1 MYILLILIIGIS
13 IYFLIKQFKQI
24 RQLKTNTER
33 NYKKY
38 LEEKY
43 KNLESEADKK
53 FQEKT
58 KFYISQIEKEEER
71 LELIR
76 KNGELQ
82 VKKGIDTA
90 ERLANEL
97 LNDRLKAKQEEAVL
111 SFENYKKSLEEKK
124 VLYEKEISLVKLE
137 LEDFHR
143 QREAINEAIKRER
156 ELSEKEDFYKIQLT
170 QNDIEDIKL
179 LDSMKDRLCH
189 KEVLPKVI
197 WESIARRP
205 VSEMI
210 KRVVGQKVGGIY
222 KITYIPTG
230 EAYIGRTVN
239 FKDRWQ
245 AHIQTALG
253 MEKAASSTLHTHMAR
268 NGVWNYSFEI
278 LEEVPKDKQ
287 SEREKF
293 YINLYGTQKQLNIK
307 AGG

>member
-1 MYILLILIIGIS
+1 MIIVLVLLILGCI
-13 IYFLIKQFKQI
+13 FLLLKQQKNIQK
-24 RQLKTNTER
+24 LKSNTDELYR
-33 NYKKY
+33 KT

-43 KNLESEADKK
+43 KNLEENAQQE
-53 FQEKT
+53 FQAKQRS
-58 KFYISQIEKEEER
+58 Y
-71 LELIR
+71 
-76 KNGELQ
+76 N
-82 VKKGIDTA
+82 
-90 ERLANEL
+90 NEL
-97 LNDRLKAKQEEAVL
+97 SYLRR
-111 SFENYKKSLEEKK
+111 
-124 VLYEKEISLVKLE
+124 E
-137 LEDFHR
+137 LEDFR
-143 QREAINEAIKRER
+143 SRRDAINEAIRRER
-156 ELSEKEDFYKIQLT
+156 ELNEKEDFYKIQLT

-179 LDSMKDRLCH
+179 LDSMKDHLCH

-205 VSEMI
+205 TNEMI

-253 MEKAASSTLHTHMAR
+253 MEKVASSTLHTHMAR
-268 NGVWNYSFEI
+268 NGIWNYNFEI

-293 YINLYGTQKQLNIK
+293 YIDLYGTKKQLNIK

>member
-43 KNLESEADKK
+43 KNLESEANKK

-58 KFYISQIEKEEER
+58 KFYTSQIEKEEER

-97 LNDRLKAKQEEAVL
+97 LNDRLKAKQEEAAL

-293 YINLYGTQKQLNIK
+293 YIDLYGTKKQLNIK

>member
-1 MYILLILIIGIS
+1 MIIVLALLILGTI
-13 IYFLIKQFKQI
+13 FLLLKQRKKIQK
-24 RQLKTNTER
+24 LKTDTDELYR
-33 NYKKY
+33 KV

-43 KNLESEADKK
+43 KKLEEDAQQE
-53 FQEKT
+53 FQ
-58 KFYISQIEKEEER
+58 
-71 LELIR
+71 
-76 KNGELQ
+76 
-82 VKKGIDTA
+82 
-90 ERLANEL
+90 
-97 LNDRLKAKQEEAVL
+97 AKQRSYNSEL
-111 SFENYKKSLEEKK
+111 SYLRK
-124 VLYEKEISLVKLE
+124 E
-137 LEDFHR
+137 LEDFR
-143 QREAINEAIKRER
+143 SRRDAINEAIRRER

-179 LDSMKDRLCH
+179 LNNMKDRLCH

-205 VSEMI
+205 VNEMI

-253 MEKAASSTLHTHMAR
+253 MEKIASSTLHTHMAR
-268 NGVWNYSFEI
+268 NGIWNYNFEV

-293 YINLYGTQKQLNIK
+293 YIDLYGTQRQMNMK

>member
-1 MYILLILIIGIS
+1 MYILLILIIVIS

-43 KNLESEADKK
+43 KDLESEADKK

-268 NGVWNYSFEI
+268 NGIWNYNFEI

-293 YINLYGTQKQLNIK
+293 YIDLYGTKKQLNIK

>member
-1 MYILLILIIGIS
+1 MYILLILITGIS

-124 VLYEKEISLVKLE
+124 ILYEKEISLVKLE

-156 ELSEKEDFYKIQLT
+156 ELSEKEDFYKIQLSLD
-170 QNDIEDIKL
+170 DIEDIQLLKSMASHLRHREIIPKL
-179 LDSMKDRLCH
+179 IWDSL
-189 KEVLPKVI
+189 I
-197 WESIARRP
+197 SRP
-205 VSEMI
+205 TNEMI
-210 KRVVGQKVGGIY
+210 KRVVGDKVGGIY
-222 KITYIPTG
+222 KITYVPTG
-230 EAYIGRTVN
+230 ESYIGKTVS
-239 FKDRWQ
+239 FKDRWKN
-245 AHIQTALG
+245 HIQTALG

-278 LEEVPKDKQ
+278 LEEVSKDKQ

-293 YINLYGTQKQLNIK
+293 YIDLYGTQKQLNMK

>member
-1 MYILLILIIGIS
+1 MAVLVLLILGII
-13 IYFLIKQFKQI
+13 FLLLKQQRKIQK
-24 RQLKTNTER
+24 LKSDTDKLYR
-33 NYKKY
+33 KA

-43 KNLESEADKK
+43 KNLEENAQQE
-53 FQEKT
+53 FQAKQRS
-58 KFYISQIEKEEER
+58 Y
-71 LELIR
+71 
-76 KNGELQ
+76 N
-82 VKKGIDTA
+82 
-90 ERLANEL
+90 NEL
-97 LNDRLKAKQEEAVL
+97 SYLKK
-111 SFENYKKSLEEKK
+111 
-124 VLYEKEISLVKLE
+124 E
-137 LEDFHR
+137 LEDFR
-143 QREAINEAIKRER
+143 SRRDAINEAIRRER
-156 ELSEKEDFYKIQLT
+156 ELIEKEDFYKIQLT

-179 LDSMKDRLCH
+179 LDSMRNHLCH

-205 VSEMI
+205 VNEMI

-268 NGVWNYSFEI
+268 NGIWNYNFEI

-293 YINLYGTQKQLNIK
+293 YIDLYGTQKQLNMRK
-307 AGG
+307 G

>member
-1 MYILLILIIGIS
+1 MVVLVLLILGIIFLLLKQRRKIQKLKS
-13 IYFLIKQFKQI
+13 DTDEIYRKV
-24 RQLKTNTER
+24 
-33 NYKKY
+33 

-43 KNLESEADKK
+43 KNLEENAQQE
-53 FQEKT
+53 FQAKQRS
-58 KFYISQIEKEEER
+58 Y
-71 LELIR
+71 
-76 KNGELQ
+76 N
-82 VKKGIDTA
+82 
-90 ERLANEL
+90 NEL
-97 LNDRLKAKQEEAVL
+97 SYLKK
-111 SFENYKKSLEEKK
+111 
-124 VLYEKEISLVKLE
+124 E
-137 LEDFHR
+137 LEDFR
-143 QREAINEAIKRER
+143 SRRDAINEAIRRER
-156 ELSEKEDFYKIQLT
+156 ELIEKEDFYKIQLT

-179 LDSMKDRLCH
+179 LDSMRNHLCH

-205 VSEMI
+205 VNEMI

-268 NGVWNYSFEI
+268 NGIWNYNFEI

-293 YINLYGTQKQLNIK
+293 YIDLYGTQKQLNMK

>member
-1 MYILLILIIGIS
+1 MIIVLALLILGTI
-13 IYFLIKQFKQI
+13 FLLLKQRKKIQK
-24 RQLKTNTER
+24 LKTDTDEIYR
-33 NYKKY
+33 KV

-43 KNLESEADKK
+43 KKLEEDAQQE
-53 FQEKT
+53 FQ
-58 KFYISQIEKEEER
+58 
-71 LELIR
+71 
-76 KNGELQ
+76 
-82 VKKGIDTA
+82 
-90 ERLANEL
+90 
-97 LNDRLKAKQEEAVL
+97 AKQRSYNSEL
-111 SFENYKKSLEEKK
+111 SYLRK
-124 VLYEKEISLVKLE
+124 E
-137 LEDFHR
+137 LEDFR
-143 QREAINEAIKRER
+143 SRRDAINEAIRRER

-179 LDSMKDRLCH
+179 LNNMKDRLCH

-205 VSEMI
+205 VNEMI

-268 NGVWNYSFEI
+268 NGIWNYNFEI
-278 LEEVPKDKQ
+278 LEEAPKDKQ

-293 YINLYGTQKQLNIK
+293 YIDLYGTQKQLNMK

>member
-1 MYILLILIIGIS
+1 MVILVLLILGII
-13 IYFLIKQFKQI
+13 FLLLKQRRKIQK
-24 RQLKTNTER
+24 LKSDTDELYRKT
-33 NYKKY
+33 

-43 KNLESEADKK
+43 KNLEENAQQE
-53 FQEKT
+53 FQAKQRS
-58 KFYISQIEKEEER
+58 Y
-71 LELIR
+71 
-76 KNGELQ
+76 N
-82 VKKGIDTA
+82 
-90 ERLANEL
+90 NEL
-97 LNDRLKAKQEEAVL
+97 SYLRR
-111 SFENYKKSLEEKK
+111 
-124 VLYEKEISLVKLE
+124 E
-137 LEDFHR
+137 LEDFR
-143 QREAINEAIKRER
+143 SRRDAVNEAIRRER
-156 ELSEKEDFYKIQLT
+156 ELIEKEDFYKIQLT
-170 QNDIEDIKL
+170 QNDIEDIKI
-179 LDSMKDRLCH
+179 LDSMKNRLSH

-253 MEKAASSTLHTHMAR
+253 MEKVASSTLHTHMAR
-268 NGVWNYSFEI
+268 NGIWNYNFEI

-293 YINLYGTQKQLNIK
+293 YIDLYGTKKQLNIK

>member
-1 MYILLILIIGIS
+1 MIIVLALLILGTI
-13 IYFLIKQFKQI
+13 FLLLKQRKKIQK
-24 RQLKTNTER
+24 LKTDTDEIYR
-33 NYKKY
+33 KV

-43 KNLESEADKK
+43 KKLEEDAQQE
-53 FQEKT
+53 FQ
-58 KFYISQIEKEEER
+58 
-71 LELIR
+71 
-76 KNGELQ
+76 
-82 VKKGIDTA
+82 
-90 ERLANEL
+90 
-97 LNDRLKAKQEEAVL
+97 AKQRSYNSEL
-111 SFENYKKSLEEKK
+111 SYLRK
-124 VLYEKEISLVKLE
+124 E
-137 LEDFHR
+137 LEDFR
-143 QREAINEAIKRER
+143 SRRDAINEAIRRER

-179 LDSMKDRLCH
+179 LNNMKDRLCH

-205 VSEMI
+205 VNEMI

-253 MEKAASSTLHTHMAR
+253 MEKIASSTLHTHMAR
-268 NGVWNYSFEI
+268 NGIWNYNFEV

-293 YINLYGTQKQLNIK
+293 YIDLYGTQRQMNMK

>member
-1 MYILLILIIGIS
+1 MVVVLVLLILGAI
-13 IYFLIKQFKQI
+13 FLLLKQQRKIQK
-24 RQLKTNTER
+24 LKTNTDKVYR
-33 NYKKY
+33 KT

-43 KNLESEADKK
+43 KK
-53 FQEKT
+53 
-58 KFYISQIEKEEER
+58 
-71 LELIR
+71 
-76 KNGELQ
+76 
-82 VKKGIDTA
+82 
-90 ERLANEL
+90 
-97 LNDRLKAKQEEAVL
+97 
-111 SFENYKKSLEEKK
+111 LEEDAQQEFRTKQK
-124 VLYEKEISLVKLE
+124 SYSDELSYLRRE
-137 LEDFHR
+137 LEDFR
-143 QREAINEAIKRER
+143 SRREAVNEAIRRER

-170 QNDIEDIKL
+170 QSDIEDIKL
-179 LDSMKDRLCH
+179 LDSMKDHLCH

-253 MEKAASSTLHTHMAR
+253 MEKVASSTLHTHMAR
-268 NGVWNYSFEI
+268 NGIWNYNFEI

-293 YINLYGTQKQLNIK
+293 YIDLYGTKKQLNIK

>member
-1 MYILLILIIGIS
+1 MYILLILITGIS

-156 ELSEKEDFYKIQLT
+156 ELSEKEDFYKIQLSLD
-170 QNDIEDIKL
+170 DIEDIQLLKSMASHLRHREIIPKL
-179 LDSMKDRLCH
+179 IWDSL
-189 KEVLPKVI
+189 I
-197 WESIARRP
+197 SRP
-205 VSEMI
+205 TNEMI
-210 KRVVGQKVGGIY
+210 KRVVGDKVGGIY
-222 KITYIPTG
+222 KITYVPTG
-230 EAYIGRTVN
+230 ESYIGKTVS
-239 FKDRWQ
+239 FKDRWKN
-245 AHIQTALG
+245 HIQTALG

-278 LEEVPKDKQ
+278 LEEVSKDKQ

-293 YINLYGTQKQLNIK
+293 YIDLYGTQKQLNMK

>member
-1 MYILLILIIGIS
+1 MIVVLVLLILGAIFLLLKQQRKIQKLKS
-13 IYFLIKQFKQI
+13 DTDEIYRKV
-24 RQLKTNTER
+24 
-33 NYKKY
+33 

-43 KNLESEADKK
+43 KNLEENAQQEFQVKQRSYNNELSYLRRELEDFRSRHDAVNEAIRR
-53 FQEKT
+53 EREL
-58 KFYISQIEKEEER
+58 IEKEE
-71 LELIR
+71 
-76 KNGELQ
+76 
-82 VKKGIDTA
+82 
-90 ERLANEL
+90 
-97 LNDRLKAKQEEAVL
+97 
-111 SFENYKKSLEEKK
+111 
-124 VLYEKEISLVKLE
+124 
-137 LEDFHR
+137 
-143 QREAINEAIKRER
+143 
-156 ELSEKEDFYKIQLT
+156 FYKIQLT

-179 LDSMKDRLCH
+179 LDSMRNHLCH

-205 VSEMI
+205 VNEMI

-253 MEKAASSTLHTHMAR
+253 MEKVASSTLHTHMAR
-268 NGVWNYSFEI
+268 NGIWNYSFEI

-293 YINLYGTQKQLNIK
+293 YIDLYGTQKQLNMRK
-307 AGG
+307 G

>member
-1 MYILLILIIGIS
+1 MAVLVLLILGII
-13 IYFLIKQFKQI
+13 FLLLKQRRKIQK
-24 RQLKTNTER
+24 LKSDTNKLYR
-33 NYKKY
+33 KA

-43 KNLESEADKK
+43 KNLEENAQQE
-53 FQEKT
+53 FQAKQRS
-58 KFYISQIEKEEER
+58 Y
-71 LELIR
+71 
-76 KNGELQ
+76 N
-82 VKKGIDTA
+82 
-90 ERLANEL
+90 NEL
-97 LNDRLKAKQEEAVL
+97 SYLKK
-111 SFENYKKSLEEKK
+111 
-124 VLYEKEISLVKLE
+124 E
-137 LEDFHR
+137 LEDFR
-143 QREAINEAIKRER
+143 SQRDAINEAIRRER
-156 ELSEKEDFYKIQLT
+156 ELIEKEDFYKIQLT

-179 LDSMKDRLCH
+179 LDSMRNHLCH
-189 KEVLPKVI
+189 KEVLPKVT

-205 VSEMI
+205 TSEMI

-268 NGVWNYSFEI
+268 NGIWNYSFEI

-293 YINLYGTQKQLNIK
+293 YIDLYGTQKQLNMRK
-307 AGG
+307 G

>member
-1 MYILLILIIGIS
+1 MAVLVLLILGII
-13 IYFLIKQFKQI
+13 FLLLKQQRKIQK
-24 RQLKTNTER
+24 LKSDTDKLYR
-33 NYKKY
+33 KA

-43 KNLESEADKK
+43 KNLEENAQQE
-53 FQEKT
+53 FQAKQRS
-58 KFYISQIEKEEER
+58 Y
-71 LELIR
+71 
-76 KNGELQ
+76 N
-82 VKKGIDTA
+82 
-90 ERLANEL
+90 NEL
-97 LNDRLKAKQEEAVL
+97 SYLKK
-111 SFENYKKSLEEKK
+111 
-124 VLYEKEISLVKLE
+124 E
-137 LEDFHR
+137 LEDFR
-143 QREAINEAIKRER
+143 SRRDAINEAIRRER
-156 ELSEKEDFYKIQLT
+156 ELIEKEDFYKIQLT

-179 LDSMKDRLCH
+179 LDSMRNHLCH

-205 VSEMI
+205 VNEMI

-268 NGVWNYSFEI
+268 NGIWNYSFEI

-293 YINLYGTQKQLNIK
+293 YIDLYGTQKQLNMK

>member
-1 MYILLILIIGIS
+1 MIVVLVLLILGAI
-13 IYFLIKQFKQI
+13 FLLLKQQRKIQK
-24 RQLKTNTER
+24 LKTNTDKVYR
-33 NYKKY
+33 KA

-43 KNLESEADKK
+43 KK
-53 FQEKT
+53 
-58 KFYISQIEKEEER
+58 
-71 LELIR
+71 
-76 KNGELQ
+76 
-82 VKKGIDTA
+82 
-90 ERLANEL
+90 
-97 LNDRLKAKQEEAVL
+97 
-111 SFENYKKSLEEKK
+111 LEEDAQQEFRTKQK
-124 VLYEKEISLVKLE
+124 SYSDELSYLRKE
-137 LEDFHR
+137 LEDFR
-143 QREAINEAIKRER
+143 SRREAVNEAIRRER

-170 QNDIEDIKL
+170 QNDIEDIKH

-210 KRVVGQKVGGIY
+210 KRVVGQKIGGIY

-253 MEKAASSTLHTHMAR
+253 MEKVASSTLHTHMAR
-268 NGVWNYSFEI
+268 NGIWNYNFEI

-293 YINLYGTQKQLNIK
+293 YIDLYGTQKQLNMK

>member
-156 ELSEKEDFYKIQLT
+156 ELSEKEDFYKIQLSLD
-170 QNDIEDIKL
+170 DIEDIRLLKSMTSRLRHREIIPKL
-179 LDSMKDRLCH
+179 IWDSL
-189 KEVLPKVI
+189 I
-197 WESIARRP
+197 SRP
-205 VSEMI
+205 TNEMI
-210 KRVVGQKVGGIY
+210 KRVVGDKVGGIY
-222 KITYIPTG
+222 KITYVPTG
-230 EAYIGRTVN
+230 ESYIGKTVS
-239 FKDRWQ
+239 FKDRWKN
-245 AHIQTALG
+245 HIQTALG

-278 LEEVPKDKQ
+278 LEEVSKEKQ

-293 YINLYGTQKQLNIK
+293 YIDLYGTQKQLNMK

>member
-1 MYILLILIIGIS
+1 MIIVLVLLILGVI
-13 IYFLIKQFKQI
+13 FLLLKQQRKIQK
-24 RQLKTNTER
+24 LKTNTDEIYR
-33 NYKKY
+33 KV

-43 KNLESEADKK
+43 KRFEEDAQ
-53 FQEKT
+53 QE
-58 KFYISQIEKEEER
+58 F
-71 LELIR
+71 
-76 KNGELQ
+76 Q
-82 VKKGIDTA
+82 VKQ
-90 ERLANEL
+90 RSYNNEL
-97 LNDRLKAKQEEAVL
+97 SYLRK
-111 SFENYKKSLEEKK
+111 
-124 VLYEKEISLVKLE
+124 E
-137 LEDFHR
+137 LEDFR
-143 QREAINEAIKRER
+143 SRREAINEAIRRER

-170 QNDIEDIKL
+170 QSDIEDIKL
-179 LDSMKDRLCH
+179 LNSMRDRLCH

-205 VSEMI
+205 VNEMI

-253 MEKAASSTLHTHMAR
+253 MEKIASSTLHTHMAR
-268 NGVWNYSFEI
+268 NGIWNYNFEI

-293 YINLYGTQKQLNIK
+293 YIDLYGTQRQMNMK

>member
-1 MYILLILIIGIS
+1 MAVLVLLILGII
-13 IYFLIKQFKQI
+13 FLLLKQQRKIQK
-24 RQLKTNTER
+24 LKSDTDKLYR
-33 NYKKY
+33 KA

-43 KNLESEADKK
+43 KNLEENAQQE
-53 FQEKT
+53 FQAKQRS
-58 KFYISQIEKEEER
+58 Y
-71 LELIR
+71 
-76 KNGELQ
+76 N
-82 VKKGIDTA
+82 
-90 ERLANEL
+90 NEL
-97 LNDRLKAKQEEAVL
+97 SYLKK
-111 SFENYKKSLEEKK
+111 
-124 VLYEKEISLVKLE
+124 E
-137 LEDFHR
+137 LEDFR
-143 QREAINEAIKRER
+143 SRRDAINEAIRRER
-156 ELSEKEDFYKIQLT
+156 ELIEKEDFYKIQLT

-179 LDSMKDRLCH
+179 LDSMRNHLCH

-205 VSEMI
+205 VNEMI

-268 NGVWNYSFEI
+268 NGFWNYNFEI

-293 YINLYGTQKQLNIK
+293 YIDLYGTQKQLNMRK
-307 AGG
+307 G

>member
-1 MYILLILIIGIS
+1 MIAVLVLLILGGI
-13 IYFLIKQFKQI
+13 FLLLKQQKKNQK
-24 RQLKTNTER
+24 LKSNIDESYR
-33 NYKKY
+33 KA

-43 KNLESEADKK
+43 KNLEENAQQE
-53 FQEKT
+53 FQAKQRS
-58 KFYISQIEKEEER
+58 Y
-71 LELIR
+71 
-76 KNGELQ
+76 N
-82 VKKGIDTA
+82 
-90 ERLANEL
+90 NEL
-97 LNDRLKAKQEEAVL
+97 YYLKR
-111 SFENYKKSLEEKK
+111 
-124 VLYEKEISLVKLE
+124 E
-137 LEDFHR
+137 LEDFR
-143 QREAINEAIKRER
+143 SRREAINEAIRRER

-170 QNDIEDIKL
+170 QNDIEDIKI
-179 LDSMKDRLCH
+179 LDSMKNRLSH

-210 KRVVGQKVGGIY
+210 KRVVGQKIGGIY

-268 NGVWNYSFEI
+268 NGIWNFSFEI

-293 YINLYGTQKQLNIK
+293 YIDLYGTQKQLNMK

>member
-13 IYFLIKQFKQI
+13 IYFLIKQFKLI

-156 ELSEKEDFYKIQLT
+156 ELSEKEDFYKIQLSLD
-170 QNDIEDIKL
+170 DIEDIQLLKSMTSRLRHREIIPKL
-179 LDSMKDRLCH
+179 IWDSL
-189 KEVLPKVI
+189 I
-197 WESIARRP
+197 SRP
-205 VSEMI
+205 TNEMI
-210 KRVVGQKVGGIY
+210 KRVVGDKVGGIY
-222 KITYIPTG
+222 KITYTPTG
-230 EAYIGRTVN
+230 ESYIGKTVS
-239 FKDRWQ
+239 FKDRWKN
-245 AHIQTALG
+245 HIQTALG

-278 LEEVPKDKQ
+278 LEEVSKEKQ

-293 YINLYGTQKQLNIK
+293 YIKLYGTQSQLNMK

>member
-1 MYILLILIIGIS
+1 MILVLVLLILGAIFLLLKQRRKIQKLKS
-13 IYFLIKQFKQI
+13 NTDEIYRKV
-24 RQLKTNTER
+24 
-33 NYKKY
+33 

-43 KNLESEADKK
+43 KNLEENAQQE
-53 FQEKT
+53 FQAKQRS
-58 KFYISQIEKEEER
+58 Y
-71 LELIR
+71 
-76 KNGELQ
+76 N
-82 VKKGIDTA
+82 
-90 ERLANEL
+90 NEL
-97 LNDRLKAKQEEAVL
+97 SYLRK
-111 SFENYKKSLEEKK
+111 
-124 VLYEKEISLVKLE
+124 E
-137 LEDFHR
+137 LEDFR
-143 QREAINEAIKRER
+143 SRRDAVNEAIRRER
-156 ELSEKEDFYKIQLT
+156 ELIEKEDFYKIQLT

-179 LDSMKDRLCH
+179 LDSMKDHLCH

-253 MEKAASSTLHTHMAR
+253 MEKVASSTLHTHMAR
-268 NGVWNYSFEI
+268 NGIWNYSFEI
-278 LEEVPKDKQ
+278 LEEVSKDKQ

-293 YINLYGTQKQLNIK
+293 YIDLYGTKKQLNIK

>member
-1 MYILLILIIGIS
+1 MIAVLVLLILGGI
-13 IYFLIKQFKQI
+13 FLLLKQQKDIQK
-24 RQLKTNTER
+24 LKSNIDESYR
-33 NYKKY
+33 KA

-43 KNLESEADKK
+43 KNLEENAQQE
-53 FQEKT
+53 FQAKQRS
-58 KFYISQIEKEEER
+58 Y
-71 LELIR
+71 
-76 KNGELQ
+76 N
-82 VKKGIDTA
+82 
-90 ERLANEL
+90 NEL
-97 LNDRLKAKQEEAVL
+97 CYLKR
-111 SFENYKKSLEEKK
+111 
-124 VLYEKEISLVKLE
+124 E
-137 LEDFHR
+137 LEDFR
-143 QREAINEAIKRER
+143 SRRDAVNEAIRRER
-156 ELSEKEDFYKIQLT
+156 ELIEKEDFYKIQLT
-170 QNDIEDIKL
+170 QNDIEDIKI
-179 LDSMKDRLCH
+179 LDSMKNRLSH

-268 NGVWNYSFEI
+268 NGIWNYSFEI

-293 YINLYGTQKQLNIK
+293 YIDLYGTQKQLNMK

>member
-1 MYILLILIIGIS
+1 MAVLVLLILGII
-13 IYFLIKQFKQI
+13 FLLLKQQRKIQK
-24 RQLKTNTER
+24 LKSDTDKLYR
-33 NYKKY
+33 KA

-43 KNLESEADKK
+43 KNLEENAQQE
-53 FQEKT
+53 FQAKQRS
-58 KFYISQIEKEEER
+58 Y
-71 LELIR
+71 
-76 KNGELQ
+76 N
-82 VKKGIDTA
+82 
-90 ERLANEL
+90 NEL
-97 LNDRLKAKQEEAVL
+97 SYLKK
-111 SFENYKKSLEEKK
+111 
-124 VLYEKEISLVKLE
+124 E
-137 LEDFHR
+137 LEDFR
-143 QREAINEAIKRER
+143 SRRDAINEAIRRER
-156 ELSEKEDFYKIQLT
+156 ELIEKEDFYKIQLT

-179 LDSMKDRLCH
+179 LDSMRNHLCH

-205 VSEMI
+205 TSEMI

-253 MEKAASSTLHTHMAR
+253 MEKVASSTLHTHMAR
-268 NGVWNYSFEI
+268 NGIWNYSFEI

-293 YINLYGTQKQLNIK
+293 YIDLYGTQKQLNMK

>member
-1 MYILLILIIGIS
+1 MAVLVLLILGII
-13 IYFLIKQFKQI
+13 FLLLKQQRKIQK
-24 RQLKTNTER
+24 LKSDTDKLYR
-33 NYKKY
+33 KA

-43 KNLESEADKK
+43 KNLEENAQQE
-53 FQEKT
+53 FQAKQRS
-58 KFYISQIEKEEER
+58 Y
-71 LELIR
+71 
-76 KNGELQ
+76 N
-82 VKKGIDTA
+82 
-90 ERLANEL
+90 NEL
-97 LNDRLKAKQEEAVL
+97 SYLRK
-111 SFENYKKSLEEKK
+111 
-124 VLYEKEISLVKLE
+124 E
-137 LEDFHR
+137 LEDFR
-143 QREAINEAIKRER
+143 SRRDAVNEAIRRER
-156 ELSEKEDFYKIQLT
+156 ELIEKEDFYKIQLT

-179 LDSMKDRLCH
+179 LDSMRNHLCH

-205 VSEMI
+205 VNEMI

-253 MEKAASSTLHTHMAR
+253 MEKVASSTLHTHMAR
-268 NGVWNYSFEI
+268 NGIWNYSFEI

-293 YINLYGTQKQLNIK
+293 YIDLYGTQKQLNMK
-307 AGG
+307 VGG

>member
-1 MYILLILIIGIS
+1 MIVVLVLLILGAV
-13 IYFLIKQFKQI
+13 FLLLKQRRKIQ
-24 RQLKTNTER
+24 RLKTNTDKVYR
-33 NYKKY
+33 KA

-43 KNLESEADKK
+43 KNLEENAQQE
-53 FQEKT
+53 FQAKQRS
-58 KFYISQIEKEEER
+58 Y
-71 LELIR
+71 
-76 KNGELQ
+76 N
-82 VKKGIDTA
+82 
-90 ERLANEL
+90 NEL
-97 LNDRLKAKQEEAVL
+97 SYLRK
-111 SFENYKKSLEEKK
+111 
-124 VLYEKEISLVKLE
+124 E
-137 LEDFHR
+137 LEDFR
-143 QREAINEAIKRER
+143 SRREAVNEAIRRER

-170 QNDIEDIKL
+170 QGDIEDIKL
-179 LDSMKDRLCH
+179 LNNMKDRLCH

-253 MEKAASSTLHTHMAR
+253 MEKVASSTLHTHMAR
-268 NGVWNYSFEI
+268 NGIWNYNFEI

-293 YINLYGTQKQLNIK
+293 YIDLYGTKKQLNIK

>member
-1 MYILLILIIGIS
+1 MVILVLLILGII
-13 IYFLIKQFKQI
+13 FLLLKQRRKIQK
-24 RQLKTNTER
+24 LKSNTDKLYR
-33 NYKKY
+33 KA

-43 KNLESEADKK
+43 KNLEESAQQE
-53 FQEKT
+53 FQAKQRS
-58 KFYISQIEKEEER
+58 Y
-71 LELIR
+71 
-76 KNGELQ
+76 N
-82 VKKGIDTA
+82 
-90 ERLANEL
+90 NEL
-97 LNDRLKAKQEEAVL
+97 FYLRR
-111 SFENYKKSLEEKK
+111 
-124 VLYEKEISLVKLE
+124 E
-137 LEDFHR
+137 LEDFR
-143 QREAINEAIKRER
+143 SRRDAINEAIRRER
-156 ELSEKEDFYKIQLT
+156 ELIEKEDFYKIQLT
-170 QNDIEDIKL
+170 QNDIEDIKI
-179 LDSMKDRLCH
+179 LDSMKNRLSH

-253 MEKAASSTLHTHMAR
+253 MEKAANSTLHTHMAR
-268 NGVWNYSFEI
+268 NGIWNYNFEI

-293 YINLYGTQKQLNIK
+293 YIDLYGTKKQLNIK

>member
-156 ELSEKEDFYKIQLT
+156 ELSEKEDFYKIQLSLD
-170 QNDIEDIKL
+170 DIEDIQLLKSMTSRLRHREIIPKL
-179 LDSMKDRLCH
+179 IWDSL
-189 KEVLPKVI
+189 I
-197 WESIARRP
+197 SRP
-205 VSEMI
+205 TNEMI
-210 KRVVGQKVGGIY
+210 KRVVGDKVGGIY
-222 KITYIPTG
+222 KITYVPTG
-230 EAYIGRTVN
+230 ESYIGKTVS
-239 FKDRWQ
+239 FKDRWKN
-245 AHIQTALG
+245 HIQTALG

-278 LEEVPKDKQ
+278 LEEIPKDKQ

-293 YINLYGTQKQLNIK
+293 YIKLYGTQSQLNMK
-307 AGG
+307 VG

>member
-1 MYILLILIIGIS
+1 MAVLVLLILGII
-13 IYFLIKQFKQI
+13 FLLLKQRRKIQK
-24 RQLKTNTER
+24 LKSDTDKLYR
-33 NYKKY
+33 KA

-43 KNLESEADKK
+43 KNLEENAQQE
-53 FQEKT
+53 FQAKQRS
-58 KFYISQIEKEEER
+58 Y
-71 LELIR
+71 
-76 KNGELQ
+76 N
-82 VKKGIDTA
+82 
-90 ERLANEL
+90 NEL
-97 LNDRLKAKQEEAVL
+97 SYLKK
-111 SFENYKKSLEEKK
+111 
-124 VLYEKEISLVKLE
+124 E
-137 LEDFHR
+137 LEDFR
-143 QREAINEAIKRER
+143 SRRDAVNEAIRRER
-156 ELSEKEDFYKIQLT
+156 ELIEKEDFYKIQLT

-179 LDSMKDRLCH
+179 LDSMRNHLCH

-205 VSEMI
+205 TSEMI

-268 NGVWNYSFEI
+268 NGIWNYNFEI

-293 YINLYGTQKQLNIK
+293 YIDLYGTRKQLNMK

>member
-1 MYILLILIIGIS
+1 MVVLVLLILGIIFLLLKQRRKIQKLKS
-13 IYFLIKQFKQI
+13 DTDEIYRKV
-24 RQLKTNTER
+24 
-33 NYKKY
+33 

-43 KNLESEADKK
+43 KNLEENAQQE
-53 FQEKT
+53 FQAKQRS
-58 KFYISQIEKEEER
+58 Y
-71 LELIR
+71 
-76 KNGELQ
+76 N
-82 VKKGIDTA
+82 
-90 ERLANEL
+90 NEL
-97 LNDRLKAKQEEAVL
+97 SYLRK
-111 SFENYKKSLEEKK
+111 
-124 VLYEKEISLVKLE
+124 E
-137 LEDFHR
+137 LEDFR
-143 QREAINEAIKRER
+143 SRRDAVNEAIRRER
-156 ELSEKEDFYKIQLT
+156 ELIEKEDFYKIQLT

-179 LDSMKDRLCH
+179 LDSMRNHLCH

-205 VSEMI
+205 VNEMI

-253 MEKAASSTLHTHMAR
+253 MEKVASSTLHTHMAR
-268 NGVWNYSFEI
+268 NGIWNYSFEI

-293 YINLYGTQKQLNIK
+293 YIDLYGTQKQLNMK